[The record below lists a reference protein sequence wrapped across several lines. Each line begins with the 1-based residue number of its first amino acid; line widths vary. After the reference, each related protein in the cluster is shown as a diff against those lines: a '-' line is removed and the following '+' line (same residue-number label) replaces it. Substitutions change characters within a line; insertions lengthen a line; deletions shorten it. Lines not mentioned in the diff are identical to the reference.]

1 MCIEIH
7 HLLACGHYNPAHPTP
22 YQIVECL
29 YPSLS
34 GSEKKYWDRVNV
46 KGKHELLGDGAQ
58 SFDYDYNAVCE
69 QCREME
75 IARLARGEMVR
86 WPSAK
91 GTGEGGSGGFDLV
104 DQAILVLSWAD
115 RWGE

>member
-46 KGKHELLGDGAQ
+46 KGKHELLEDGPG
-58 SFDYDYNAVCE
+58 SFDYDYDAICE
-69 QCREME
+69 ACRELE
-75 IARLARGEMVR
+75 NAGVKRGEMVR
-86 WPSAK
+86 WPSATV
-91 GTGEGGSGGFDLV
+91 TGGWEWWV
-104 DQAILVLSWAD
+104 
-115 RWGE
+115 

>member
-1 MCIEIH
+1 
-7 HLLACGHYNPAHPTP
+7 
-22 YQIVECL
+22 
-29 YPSLS
+29 
-34 GSEKKYWDRVNV
+34 
-46 KGKHELLGDGAQ
+46 
-58 SFDYDYNAVCE
+58 
-69 QCREME
+69 ME